1 MGVQLTLPPS
11 EHQQQEA
18 LQVIMNNKVLVI
30 FTLATVQFVTGDIVP
45 VYSGGPPD
53 YGASAAQDAFNALGE
68 AIPGEPGE
76 DYPIYSE
83 VPETSFTCDGQVEGG
98 YYSDPEAECQAFHI
112 CGGGSAGSL
121 IKYSFLCPNGSLFNQ
136 EYFVCDWWFNVDC
149 SQAENFYFLNDEIA
163 AEREANSP
171 GLGQYGGNNGGQRGQ
186 GGQGGYQGSGG
197 RGSGSRGS
205 SRNGSGSSGYSGA
218 ASTINNDYSAPS
230 GFSTGGSYSASSG
243 ADSDYGAPSG
253 ADSGYGA
260 PSGADSGYSAPSGAN
275 SGYSAPTGAGTGYSA
290 PSQTFAG
297 VQPARHRSGR
307 RGGRRQ
313 GRK

>member
-30 FTLATVQFVTGDIVP
+30 FTLATVQFVTGDKVP

-83 VPETSFTCDGQVEGG
+83 VPETSFSCDGQVEGG

-136 EYFVCDWWFNVDC
+136 EYLSVTGGLMWTALKLRISTF
-149 SQAENFYFLNDEIA
+149 STKIA

-171 GLGQYGGNNGGQRGQ
+171 GLGQYGGNNGGQ
-186 GGQGGYQGSGG
+186 GGY
-197 RGSGSRGS
+197 
-205 SRNGSGSSGYSGA
+205 
-218 ASTINNDYSAPS
+218 
-230 GFSTGGSYSASSG
+230 
-243 ADSDYGAPSG
+243 
-253 ADSGYGA
+253 
-260 PSGADSGYSAPSGAN
+260 
-275 SGYSAPTGAGTGYSA
+275 
-290 PSQTFAG
+290 
-297 VQPARHRSGR
+297 
-307 RGGRRQ
+307 
-313 GRK
+313 

>member
-1 MGVQLTLPPS
+1 M
-11 EHQQQEA
+11 
-18 LQVIMNNKVLVI
+18 INKVFIIVV
-30 FTLATVQFVTGDIVP
+30 FTTIECVLGDKVP
-45 VYSGGPPD
+45 VYSGGPPG
-53 YGASAAQDAFNALGE
+53 YAASAAQDAFNALGE

-112 CGGGSAGSL
+112 CGGGAAGSL

-171 GLGQYGGNNGGQRGQ
+171 GLGQYGGNNGGQ

-197 RGSGSRGS
+197 RGSGGRGSGGRGS
-205 SRNGSGSSGYSGA
+205 SRNGNGSSGYTGA

-230 GFSTGGSYSASSG
+230 GSSAGGSYSA
-243 ADSDYGAPSG
+243 PSG
-253 ADSGYGA
+253 AGSDYGA
-260 PSGADSGYSAPSGAN
+260 PSGADSGYSAPSGAS
-275 SGYSAPTGAGTGYSA
+275 SGYGAPTGAGTGYSA
-290 PSQTFAG
+290 PDQTFAG
-297 VQPARHRSGR
+297 VQPSRHRSGR
-307 RGGRRQ
+307 RGGRRH

>member
-1 MGVQLTLPPS
+1 
-11 EHQQQEA
+11 
-18 LQVIMNNKVLVI
+18 MNSKVLIVVL
-30 FTLATVQFVTGDIVP
+30 TTVQFVLGDNVP
-45 VYSGGPPD
+45 VYSGGQAGYNGD
-53 YGASAAQDAFNALGE
+53 AAQDAFNALGE

-83 VPETSFTCDGQVEGG
+83 VPETSFSCDGQVEGG

-149 SQAENFYFLNDEIA
+149 SQAENFYSLNDEIA

-171 GLGQYGGNNGGQRGQ
+171 GQGQYDGGAGGS
-186 GGQGGYQGSGG
+186 GGQGAYQGSQG
-197 RGSGSRGS
+197 RSSGSRGS
-205 SRNGSGSSGYSGA
+205 SRNRNSQKSQSSSSGYSGA

-230 GFSTGGSYSASSG
+230 GFSADAGYGASNG
-243 ADSDYGAPSG
+243 AGDNYGAPSG

-260 PSGADSGYSAPSGAN
+260 LSEAGAEYAAPG
-275 SGYSAPTGAGTGYSA
+275 
-290 PSQTFAG
+290 QTYAG
-297 VQPARHRSGR
+297 VQPSRGRTGKRAGR
-307 RGGRRQ
+307 RFG
-313 GRK
+313 K

>member
-1 MGVQLTLPPS
+1 MIS
-11 EHQQQEA
+11 
-18 LQVIMNNKVLVI
+18 KVLVI
-30 FTLATVQFVTGDIVP
+30 LVFTTVQFVTGDKVP

-171 GLGQYGGNNGGQRGQ
+171 GQGQYGGNNGGQ
-186 GGQGGYQGSGG
+186 GGYQGSGGRGSGSGGRGSGSGG

-230 GFSTGGSYSASSG
+230 GFSAGGSYSA
-243 ADSDYGAPSG
+243 PSG
-253 ADSGYGA
+253 AGSDYGA

-313 GRK
+313 GGK

>member
-53 YGASAAQDAFNALGE
+53 YSASAAQDAFNALGE

-121 IKYSFLCPNGSLFNQ
+121 IKYSFLCPNGTLFNQ
-136 EYFVCDWWFNVDC
+136 QYFVCDWWFNVDC
-149 SQAENFYFLNDEIA
+149 STAEDFYFLNDEIA

-171 GLGQYGGNNGGQRGQ
+171 AGGQGQYGGAGGGA
-186 GGQGGYQGSGG
+186 GGRSGG
-197 RGSGSRGS
+197 GPGRSRGS
-205 SRNGSGSSGYSGA
+205 SASASS
-218 ASTINNDYSAPS
+218 PR
-230 GFSTGGSYSASSG
+230 GSYSS
-243 ADSDYGAPSG
+243 
-253 ADSGYGA
+253 
-260 PSGADSGYSAPSGAN
+260 
-275 SGYSAPTGAGTGYSA
+275 
-290 PSQTFAG
+290 
-297 VQPARHRSGR
+297 
-307 RGGRRQ
+307 
-313 GRK
+313 

>member
-18 LQVIMNNKVLVI
+18 LHVIMNSKVLIILV
-30 FTLATVQFVTGDIVP
+30 FTTIQFVTGDIVP

-53 YGASAAQDAFNALGE
+53 YSASAAQDAFNALGE

-171 GLGQYGGNNGGQRGQ
+171 GLGQYGGNNGGQ
-186 GGQGGYQGSGG
+186 GGQGGYQGSGRRG
-197 RGSGSRGS
+197 AGSGGKGSGSRGS

-230 GFSTGGSYSASSG
+230 GFSAGGSYSAPSG

-253 ADSGYGA
+253 ADSG
-260 PSGADSGYSAPSGAN
+260 
-275 SGYSAPTGAGTGYSA
+275 
-290 PSQTFAG
+290 
-297 VQPARHRSGR
+297 
-307 RGGRRQ
+307 
-313 GRK
+313 

>member
-1 MGVQLTLPPS
+1 MLCKAIIIV
-11 EHQQQEA
+11 
-18 LQVIMNNKVLVI
+18 V
-30 FTLATVQFVTGDIVP
+30 LATIEFSLGDKVP
-45 VYSGGPPD
+45 VYSGASPS
-53 YGASAAQDAFNALGE
+53 YGASAAQEAFNALGE

-112 CGGGSAGSL
+112 CGGGSAGAL

-171 GLGQYGGNNGGQRGQ
+171 GLGQYGGNGGSGGS
-186 GGQGGYQGSGG
+186 GGQGSYQGSQRSGG

-205 SRNGSGSSGYSGA
+205 NRNRSGPSGSAAYAGA
-218 ASTINNDYSAPS
+218 ASSINNDYSAPA
-230 GFSTGGSYSASSG
+230 GFSAGAGYGAPSG
-243 ADSDYGAPSG
+243 AGDDYGAPSG
-253 ADSGYGA
+253 ADS
-260 PSGADSGYSAPSGAN
+260 SYSAPSGAS
-275 SGYSAPTGAGTGYSA
+275 SGYAAPSGAGTGYSA
-290 PSQTFAG
+290 PDQTYAG
-297 VQPARHRSGR
+297 VQPSRQRTGR
-307 RGGRRQ
+307 RGGRRH
-313 GRK
+313 GK

>member
-1 MGVQLTLPPS
+1 M
-11 EHQQQEA
+11 
-18 LQVIMNNKVLVI
+18 INKVLVI
-30 FTLATVQFVTGDIVP
+30 VVFTTIEFVLGDKVP
-45 VYSGGPPD
+45 VYSGGPPG
-53 YGASAAQDAFNALGE
+53 YAASAAQDAFNALGE

-112 CGGGSAGSL
+112 CGGGAAGSL

-171 GLGQYGGNNGGQRGQ
+171 GLGQYGGNDSGQQR
-186 GGQGGYQGSGG
+186 QGGYQGQGG

-205 SRNGSGSSGYSGA
+205 SRNGSGSPGYAGA
-218 ASTINNDYSAPS
+218 ASAINNDYTSPS
-230 GFSTGGSYSASSG
+230 GSSAG
-243 ADSDYGAPSG
+243 V
-253 ADSGYGA
+253 
-260 PSGADSGYSAPSGAN
+260 GYSAPS
-275 SGYSAPTGAGTGYSA
+275 GAGTGYSA
-290 PSQTFAG
+290 PSGAASGYRSPAGAGTGYYAPDQSFAG
-297 VQPARHRSGR
+297 VQPSRYRSGR
-307 RGGRRQ
+307 RGGRRE

>member
-30 FTLATVQFVTGDIVP
+30 FTLATVQFVTGDKVP

-149 SQAENFYFLNDEIA
+149 SQAVNFYFLNDEIA

-171 GLGQYGGNNGGQRGQ
+171 GLGQYGGNNGGQ
-186 GGQGGYQGSGG
+186 GGQGGYQGSGGRGSGSGG

-218 ASTINNDYSAPS
+218 ASTINNDYSSPS
-230 GFSTGGSYSASSG
+230 GFTAGGSYSAPNSAG
-243 ADSDYGAPSG
+243 SD
-253 ADSGYGA
+253 YGA

-297 VQPARHRSGR
+297 VQPARQRSGR

-313 GRK
+313 GGK